1 MRSRTV
7 LTLVLVLGLVFTGLA
22 APAGAE
28 EEPSILVVVAG
39 RHILFGTP
47 GEQFVGGQ
55 SWTLGDVVDL
65 YINETYVGTSIA
77 EANAEGSA
85 SPWFD
90 VEALGVV
97 VAAGDEVTLIRQ
109 GDGHT
114 VTTTVTELAL
124 TAVSV
129 KLDTVTGTAAPGS
142 EVWVAVCGLYC
153 DSNESE
159 RYVTVDADGNWAA
172 DFSRPGDR
180 PEAVTFDIRA
190 DTIGFAMQIGVLAA
204 GATGLFWAPTVTDKD
219 DCKGGGWND
228 YGIFKNQGQCVKDA
242 G

>member
-1 MRSRTV
+1 
-7 LTLVLVLGLVFTGLA
+7 LVFTGLA
-22 APAGAE
+22 APAGAQ
-28 EEPSILVVVAG
+28 EEPGVLVVVAG

-47 GEQFVGGQ
+47 GEQFVSGQ
-55 SWTLGDVVDL
+55 GWTPGDVIDL
-65 YINETYVGTSIA
+65 YINETYVGTSTA

-85 SPWFD
+85 SPFFD

-97 VAAGDEVTLIRQ
+97 VAAGDEVTVVRQ

-129 KLDTVTGTAAPGS
+129 TLDTVTGTAAPGS
-142 EVWVAVCGLYC
+142 EVWVAVCGLDC
-153 DSNESE
+153 DFNESE

-172 DFSRPGDR
+172 DFSRPGDQ
-180 PEAVTFDIRA
+180 PEAVIFDIRA
-190 DTIGFAMQIGVLAA
+190 DTIGAAMQIDVLAI
-204 GATGLFWAPTVTDKD
+204 GATGLLWAPTVTDKD
-219 DCKGGGWND
+219 DCKHGGWND
-228 YGIFKNQGQCVKDA
+228 YGVFKNQGQCVKAA

>member
-28 EEPSILVVVAG
+28 EEPGVLVVVAG

-47 GEQFVGGQ
+47 GEQYVSGQ
-55 SWTLGDVVDL
+55 SWTLGDVIDL
-65 YINETYVGTSIA
+65 YINETYVGTSTA

-85 SPWFD
+85 SPFFD
-90 VEALGVV
+90 ADALGIGI
-97 VAAGDEVTLIRQ
+97 AAGDEVTLVRQ
-109 GDGHT
+109 ADIHT
-114 VTTTVTELAL
+114 VTTIVTELAL

-129 KLDTVTGTAAPGS
+129 TLDTVTGTAGPGS
-142 EVWVAVCGLYC
+142 EVWVAVCGLDC
-153 DSNESE
+153 DFNESE
-159 RYVTVDADGNWAA
+159 RYVTVDADGIWVA
-172 DFSRPGDR
+172 DFSRPGDT

-190 DTIGFAMQIGVLAA
+190 DTIGAAIQIGVLAE
-204 GATGLFWAPTVTDKD
+204 GATALFWAPTVTDKD
-219 DCKGGGWND
+219 DCKDGGWND
-228 YGIFKNQGQCVKDA
+228 YGVFKNQGQCVKAA